1 MIFLS
6 VIVVIV
12 IGSLITVL
20 TFIAT
25 QQRRQA
31 QPQPIDR
38 IALSRQML
46 PPGEQIELQR
56 WTRDASLVLESLLR
70 DEEMIPTLRDKRR
83 LEIEDLVER
92 YRDDD

>member
-1 MIFLS
+1 
-6 VIVVIV
+6 
-12 IGSLITVL
+12 
-20 TFIAT
+20 
-25 QQRRQA
+25 
-31 QPQPIDR
+31 
-38 IALSRQML
+38 ML